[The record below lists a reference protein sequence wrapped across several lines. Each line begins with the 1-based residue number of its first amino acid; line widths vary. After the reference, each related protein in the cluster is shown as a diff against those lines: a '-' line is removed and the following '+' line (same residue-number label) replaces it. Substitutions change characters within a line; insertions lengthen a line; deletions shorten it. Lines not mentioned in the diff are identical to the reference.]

1 MALIRKYNGAKDH
14 ADRYVYQDGEDGIE
28 SEKKSENGID
38 SAYGGGKQNARSTYP
53 SVERAR
59 ADVQTEIIHAEVDQ
73 KQQIGVDVLLHK
85 DSFALVFVY
94 LIIL

>member
-1 MALIRKYNGAKDH
+1 
-14 ADRYVYQDGEDGIE
+14 
-28 SEKKSENGID
+28 
-38 SAYGGGKQNARSTYP
+38 
-53 SVERAR
+53 VERAR